1 MELWTILLL
10 AIALAMDALTVSI
23 TSGMII
29 KHIHINKALK
39 IALFFGVFQ
48 GIMPIFGWLG
58 GLTFKDLIAD
68 FDHWIAFGLLCLIGG
83 KMIYE
88 AQQMD
93 EEVKKYDPL
102 DNYTLFVLAIATSI
116 DALAAGLGLTM
127 IDYSIYLT
135 ATLIGVVT
143 FTLSFIG
150 VFAGHK
156 FGNYF
161 NKNMEIM
168 GGLILIVIGCKILF
182 EHLTA

>member
-1 MELWTILLL
+1 MEFWTTLFL
-10 AIALAMDALTVSI
+10 AIGLAMDALTVSI

-39 IALFFGVFQ
+39 IALFFGIFQ
-48 GIMPIFGWLG
+48 GIMPILGWLG

-68 FDHWIAFGLLCLIGG
+68 YDHWIAFILLCLIGG

-88 AQQMD
+88 SQQME

-127 IDYSIYLT
+127 IDYSIYLA

-143 FTLSFIG
+143 FLFCLMG

-156 FGNYF
+156 FGNLF
-161 NKNMEIM
+161 NKNMEIL
-168 GGLILIVIGCKILF
+168 GGLILIFIGAQILF
-182 EHLTA
+182 EHLT